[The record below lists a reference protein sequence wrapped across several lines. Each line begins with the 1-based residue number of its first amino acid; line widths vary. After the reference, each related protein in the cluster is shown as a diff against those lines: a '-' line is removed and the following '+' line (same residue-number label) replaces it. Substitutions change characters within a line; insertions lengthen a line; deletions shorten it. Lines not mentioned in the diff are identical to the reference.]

1 MEIFITRH
9 GQTEWNALG
18 KVQGQTDI
26 ELNDIGRKQAEET
39 GKLIGNENIDLIIA
53 SPLKR
58 ARETA
63 NIINKNI
70 GLNIVEDSRLVERC
84 FGNSEGLTKE
94 ERNSLKSELPEIS
107 DIWNYNKNVDVN
119 NIEKMQDFCKRI
131 YDMLDETLEKNQGK
145 NILLVTHGGV
155 AVVIKCYF
163 MKFPLEKFIDRDSMS
178 SIGNCEVLKFS
189 V

>member
-70 GLNIVEDSRLVERC
+70 N
-84 FGNSEGLTKE
+84 NSK
-94 ERNSLKSELPEIS
+94 
-107 DIWNYNKNVDVN
+107 
-119 NIEKMQDFCKRI
+119 
-131 YDMLDETLEKNQGK
+131 
-145 NILLVTHGGV
+145 
-155 AVVIKCYF
+155 
-163 MKFPLEKFIDRDSMS
+163 
-178 SIGNCEVLKFS
+178 
-189 V
+189 